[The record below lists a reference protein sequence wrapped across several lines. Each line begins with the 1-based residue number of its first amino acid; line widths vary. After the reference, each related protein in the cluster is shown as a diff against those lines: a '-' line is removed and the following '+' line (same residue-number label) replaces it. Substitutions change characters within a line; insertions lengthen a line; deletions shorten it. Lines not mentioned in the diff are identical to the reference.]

1 MKTHKIYLVVIA
13 IILLAITIVFNF
25 FPRTRISALEK
36 RELKK
41 IPTFSFESLWSGNFT
56 KEVTAWFSDSEP
68 YRDEIMALSMEVK
81 GKMRLATTENQV
93 TFHASKDGMQQ
104 DNSPKGDRN
113 ITEYNNEVTADE
125 NAKIANAGIIVV
137 GNGPK
142 VRALMAFGGSATGG
156 VSYVEAANKYK
167 EIFGNK
173 VNIYCMVIPTAVEYY
188 CPEQVKKASNSERAT
203 IQNMYTHLRPD
214 IYAVDAYTALGRHA
228 KEDIFLRT
236 DHHWAPLGAYYAAE
250 AFCKMAKVPFKS
262 LKSYQRKVVKG
273 YIGSMYAYSKDIA
286 IKNAPEDF
294 VYYEPQGIK
303 YQTTYIDYTINKD
316 YKTTGFGKPRQGP
329 FFYHYKDGSAGAYC
343 TFMGGDTRLT
353 VVRTGNKNKRR
364 LIILKDSF
372 GNALPG
378 FLFYSF
384 EEIHVIDS
392 RYFTDNMKKYVAKN
406 KITDILFAN
415 NIFKAYSKH
424 TYEAFLRFLSQPDGT
439 LRGKETKATKQEDNT
454 KNKEKAEKIKAE
466 RKSVEKKEMPKQH
479 ETQPQKPKQPSANE
493 EKRNKSTQNN
503 SEERLN

>member
-25 FPRTRISALEK
+25 FPRTRISILEK

-41 IPTFSFESLWSGNFT
+41 FPTFSFESLWSGNFT

-173 VNIYCMVIPTAVEYY
+173 VNVYCMVIPTAVEYY

-250 AFCKMAKVPFKS
+250 AF
-262 LKSYQRKVVKG
+262 
-273 YIGSMYAYSKDIA
+273 
-286 IKNAPEDF
+286 
-294 VYYEPQGIK
+294 
-303 YQTTYIDYTINKD
+303 
-316 YKTTGFGKPRQGP
+316 
-329 FFYHYKDGSAGAYC
+329 
-343 TFMGGDTRLT
+343 
-353 VVRTGNKNKRR
+353 
-364 LIILKDSF
+364 
-372 GNALPG
+372 
-378 FLFYSF
+378 
-384 EEIHVIDS
+384 
-392 RYFTDNMKKYVAKN
+392 
-406 KITDILFAN
+406 
-415 NIFKAYSKH
+415 
-424 TYEAFLRFLSQPDGT
+424 
-439 LRGKETKATKQEDNT
+439 
-454 KNKEKAEKIKAE
+454 
-466 RKSVEKKEMPKQH
+466 
-479 ETQPQKPKQPSANE
+479 
-493 EKRNKSTQNN
+493 
-503 SEERLN
+503 